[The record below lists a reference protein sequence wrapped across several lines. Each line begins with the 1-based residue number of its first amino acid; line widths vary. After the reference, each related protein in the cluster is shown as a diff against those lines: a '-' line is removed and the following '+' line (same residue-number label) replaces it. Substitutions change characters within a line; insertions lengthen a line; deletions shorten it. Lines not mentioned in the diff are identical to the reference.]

1 MQTAHS
7 KLSKSH
13 RRQRKNEIKQL
24 CQAFKE
30 RPTLS
35 EKLKEQKEVD
45 IKRLEEYETKTVEF
59 KKAMEHGFYCI
70 DKQKMEKEKL
80 QKRYSELAT
89 QLKKSKFST
98 KQLKYFL
105 YNL

>member
-1 MQTAHS
+1 MNQDFEEQS
-7 KLSKSH
+7 KH
-13 RRQRKNEIKQL
+13 KQ
-24 CQAFKE
+24 QGFEEGAI
-30 RPTLS
+30 RLS
-35 EKLKEQKEVD
+35 EKLTKQKKKESKKMEV
-45 IKRLEEYETKTVEF
+45 EYKAKTVEF